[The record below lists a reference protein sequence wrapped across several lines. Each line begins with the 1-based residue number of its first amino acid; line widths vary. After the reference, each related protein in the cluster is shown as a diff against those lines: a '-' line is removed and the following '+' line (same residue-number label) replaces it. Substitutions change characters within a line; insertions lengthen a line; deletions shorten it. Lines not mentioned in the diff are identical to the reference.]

1 MTSPSPKSKV
11 ANTVG
16 RPAKPVDESNYSGR
30 FAARLRKLRET
41 AGLTGE
47 EMADAI
53 TKAGY
58 ECQTR
63 NYYRMESGR
72 EPSLNV
78 IPAIAKVLGIKPRTI
93 FPDF

>member
-1 MTSPSPKSKV
+1 LKSK
-11 ANTVG
+11 ASNTVG
-16 RPAKPVDESNYSGR
+16 RPAKPVDESTYAGR

-58 ECQTR
+58 ECPKNT
-63 NYYRMESGR
+63 YYNWESGSR
-72 EPSLNV
+72 DVALNAV
-78 IPAIAKVLGIKPRTI
+78 PAIATALETKIRTI
-93 FPDF
+93 FPNE